1 MQEEE
6 IDLREY
12 INVLLKRKGIIILI
26 FLIAVITAVL
36 VSYFYLKPVYQA
48 STILMISSKQKY
60 QVELEPKIQTQ
71 FTPEVSLA
79 TYESLIK
86 DREIEEEVIKKLN
99 LDQPPYEF
107 SPDSLQGMISIESLK
122 NTNLIKMNLQAGEP
136 KLAKDIANVW
146 AALFVEKNKDLNL
159 QESKEAQGF
168 IEEQLK
174 ISNQNLSK
182 IEEETREFNETN
194 KIDAMD
200 KEITV
205 KLDKIMASES
215 RLADVKISTESEKA
229 KIEEIRSQMISQ
241 EKLISSSN
249 IDRLTEGMKFVEAK
263 DFIGGQL
270 SLSEQNLSK
279 IEEEIRGFNE
289 TNKIDAMDKEITVK
303 LDKIMANESRLAD
316 VKIST
321 ESEKAKIE
329 EIISQMISQGKL
341 ISSSNIDR
349 LTEGMKFIEAKD
361 FIGGQLELAQQNLQD
376 KEEQMK
382 IFNQESKISL
392 LERGINEK
400 VSKIIENESRLTDLK
415 VSVEMEKTKIE
426 GIQQQMISQEKL
438 ISSSNIDRLTEGMKF
453 TEAKDFIGGQLE
465 LAQQNL
471 QDKEEQIKTF
481 NQESKISLL
490 EKEITSKTNQIV
502 NFNNRFITLKMLIEQ
517 EKTKIVT
524 AKAQLNEQEKTF
536 ILTKTIYDD
545 ASLSQLISEIS
556 EGEALLLK
564 NLKLKSEELNSLY
577 INLEGRIINS
587 EINLETYQT
596 EMAQVTESIDV
607 LENELEKAKNE
618 SAIEKLKLANLE
630 REYKISENVYTMLAN
645 KMKEIEIATATP
657 ENQQKIA
664 RFTNPE
670 YLSLQKQLIGATI
683 TYQTL
688 FAEREQLI
696 ENVKLLEEEL
706 EKAKNES
713 AIEKLKLANLER
725 EYKISENVYTMLAN
739 KMKEIEIA
747 TATPENQ
754 QKIAQFTNPEYL
766 SLQKQLI
773 GSTITQKT
781 LQAEERQ
788 LKENIDDYWEKI
800 GNLKQEL
807 AQEELTQSRLE
818 REKKVLESTY
828 IMLANKMKEI
838 EIATATPENQQ
849 KIAQFTNPEYLSLQ
863 KQLIESTI
871 MQKTLKAEEKQLRE
885 NVNEAWKRVE
895 VLKQELAQEK
905 LTQSRLEREYN
916 TAKGVYDVLSQK
928 NEEVKI
934 AVATESGLVK
944 IASLAYEP
952 RGPIKPNKKLNI
964 LIAGVLGLFVGI
976 FAAFFLEFWQK
987 GKS

>member
-1 MQEEE
+1 MPEIQEEE

-26 FLIAVITAVL
+26 FLIAVITAAL
-36 VSYFYLKPVYQA
+36 VSYFVLKPVYEA
-48 STILMISSKQKY
+48 STILMISKPKY

-86 DREIEEEVIKKLN
+86 DREIEKEVLKRLN

-107 SPDSLQGMISIESLK
+107 TPDSLQGMITIESLK
-122 NTNLIKMNLQAGEP
+122 NTNLIKLNLQAGEP
-136 KLAKDIANVW
+136 NLAKDIANVW
-146 AALFVEKNKDLNL
+146 AELFIEKNKDLNL

-168 IEEQLK
+168 IEEQLE
-174 ISNQNLSK
+174 ISKKNLST
-182 IEEETREFNETN
+182 IEEEIREFNETN

-205 KLDKIMASES
+205 KLDKIMMNES
-215 RLADVKISTESEKA
+215 RLADVKISAESEKA

-249 IDRLTEGMKFVEAK
+249 IDK
-263 DFIGGQL
+263 
-270 SLSEQNLSK
+270 
-279 IEEEIRGFNE
+279 
-289 TNKIDAMDKEITVK
+289 
-303 LDKIMANESRLAD
+303 
-316 VKIST
+316 
-321 ESEKAKIE
+321 
-329 EIISQMISQGKL
+329 
-341 ISSSNIDR
+341 

-361 FIGGQLELAQQNLQD
+361 FIGSQLELAQQNLKT
-376 KEEQMK
+376 KEEEIK
-382 IFNQESKISL
+382 TFNQESKISL

-400 VSKIIENESRLTDLK
+400 VSKIIENESRLADVK
-415 VSVEMEKTKIE
+415 ISVEMEKTKIE
-426 GIQQQMISQEKL
+426 EIQQQMISQEKL
-438 ISSSNIDRLTEGMKF
+438 TSSSNIDKLTEGMKF
-453 TEAKDFIGGQLE
+453 IEAKDFIGSQLE

-471 QDKEEQIKTF
+471 QTKEEELKTF

-502 NFNNRFITLKMLIEQ
+502 NFNNRLINLKVLIEQ
-517 EKTKIVT
+517 EKAKVGT
-524 AKAQLNEQEKTF
+524 AKAQLNKQEKTL
-536 ILTKTIYDD
+536 ILTKSIYDD

-596 EMAQVTESIDV
+596 EMVQVTENIDI

-618 SAIEKLKLANLE
+618 YAIEKLKLANLE
-630 REYKISENVYTMLAN
+630 REYKISENVYIMLAN
-645 KMKEIEIATATP
+645 KKKEID
-657 ENQQKIA
+657 
-664 RFTNPE
+664 
-670 YLSLQKQLIGATI
+670 
-683 TYQTL
+683 
-688 FAEREQLI
+688 
-696 ENVKLLEEEL
+696 
-706 EKAKNES
+706 
-713 AIEKLKLANLER
+713 
-725 EYKISENVYTMLAN
+725 
-739 KMKEIEIA
+739 IA

-773 GSTITQKT
+773 GATITYQT
-781 LQAEERQ
+781 LFAEKEQ
-788 LKENIDDYWEKI
+788 LIENVKLL
-800 GNLKQEL
+800 G
-807 AQEELTQSRLE
+807 EELEKAKNEYAIEKLKLANLE
-818 REKKVLESTY
+818 REYKISENVY
-828 IMLANKMKEI
+828 IMLANKKKEI
-838 EIATATPENQQ
+838 DIATATPENQQ

-863 KQLIESTI
+863 KQLIGATI
-871 MQKTLKAEEKQLRE
+871 TYQTLFAEKGQLKE
-885 NVNEAWKRVE
+885 NISEAWERVNL
-895 VLKQELAQEK
+895 LKQELAQEK

-916 TAKGVYDVLSQK
+916 TAKGVYSVLSQK

-952 RGPIKPNKKLNI
+952 KSPIKPNKKLNI

-976 FAAFFLEFWQK
+976 FVAFFLEFWQK
-987 GKS
+987 GKN